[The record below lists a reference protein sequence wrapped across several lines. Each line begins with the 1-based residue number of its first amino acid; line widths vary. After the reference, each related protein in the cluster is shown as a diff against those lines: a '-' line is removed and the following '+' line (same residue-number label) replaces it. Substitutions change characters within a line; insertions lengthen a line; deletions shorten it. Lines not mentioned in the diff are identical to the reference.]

1 MEHYYIDPLESP
13 FKQSI
18 AMTAVPPSSP
28 LPRSPRTPTTTE
40 KPATTLFPSSM
51 IDRITL
57 RTPTTTEPTQEI
69 KSLES
74 LTAAEDEEKKRKQQ
88 EEERKQREESLF
100 QAVINHQIDELKR
113 VAAEGYSLDIV
124 NPAGLSLLHC
134 ACKYNDLEIVK
145 YLVEVAHIDVNRT
158 NEVYESIIVSIE

>member
-1 MEHYYIDPLESP
+1 MEHYCIDPLESP

-57 RTPTTTEPTQEI
+57 KTPTTTEPTQEI

-74 LTAAEDEEKKRKQQ
+74 LTAADEEEKKRKQQ
-88 EEERKQREESLF
+88 EEERKHREESLF

-124 NPAGLSLLHC
+124 NPAGLSLLHS

-158 NEVYESIIVSIE
+158 NEVYKFYHCFN